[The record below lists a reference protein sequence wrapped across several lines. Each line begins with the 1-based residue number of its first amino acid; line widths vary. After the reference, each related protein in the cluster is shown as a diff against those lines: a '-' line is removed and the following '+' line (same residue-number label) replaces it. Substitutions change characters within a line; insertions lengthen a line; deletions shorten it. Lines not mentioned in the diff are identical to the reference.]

1 MDELIHV
8 VEEGFGELRSDG
20 NDPTLHEELAARQK
34 PLNFSDPGQREAHVR
49 AFLAWLPKVLH
60 DTPGIDWTHLPSNV
74 MGYLIR
80 SVADSP
86 DAIPIAFA
94 IGCAMDSIRNR
105 TLETYSHQLASLL
118 RRLRIQYA
126 ISETSEIVSRQIL

>member
-34 PLNFSDPGQREAHVR
+34 PLNFSDPGQREAHIR
-49 AFLAWLPKVLH
+49 AFLSWPPKVLH

-74 MGYLIR
+74 TGYLIR
-80 SVADSP
+80 SVAHSP
-86 DAIPIAFA
+86 DPIPITVA
-94 IGCAMDSIRNR
+94 IHI
-105 TLETYSHQLASLL
+105 
-118 RRLRIQYA
+118 A
-126 ISETSEIVSRQIL
+126 IATITH